1 MKTLQRILT
10 LVLFLTITTA
20 TAKAGEW
27 LELGSA
33 DGVTD
38 YINTTIT
45 EEYDGYVVWVM
56 NKYTTKAS
64 RASTTKSYKAKR
76 TVYSSKSCFKFNKSW
91 SKVATIAGVLYNSS
105 GGVIDSWNAPYEEF
119 NMVVPGSNAEAW
131 AGVAQLI
138 LKAQNE

>member
-64 RASTTKSYKAKR
+64 RASTTKSYKAKER
-76 TVYSSKSCFKFNKSW
+76 FIQANPALS
-91 SKVATIAGVLYNSS
+91 
-105 GGVIDSWNAPYEEF
+105 
-119 NMVVPGSNAEAW
+119 
-131 AGVAQLI
+131 LI
-138 LKAQNE
+138 NHGQK